1 VVGLSAA
8 ATILILGVVFSNIVA
23 ELPKGVVSGVLIALG
38 VMMFDGWSLRSVR
51 ELFAKDPAVSV
62 RRGSI
67 DLAVVGAVMLATVF
81 GSVMGGGI
89 GCVLSMLIFVV
100 DMSRPIVRRQVRGDE
115 IFSKRI
121 RSQRELAFLQ
131 KSGAWRV
138 VLQLE
143 GVLFFVNAEDLS
155 LRVKELLKSTQI
167 VVLDFRKVTD
177 IDVSGAKILASLV
190 AKAKQQARIVVFCS
204 VPPSVNS
211 AASRAF
217 GTDAQRIEFIRP
229 DLDSALEYIEELG
242 PVQSEIQ
249 LGEVDLIAGLPK
261 NDVETLRGFLVYRRF
276 DPGEHLCEQGDAGD
290 RMWLLVL
297 GSVSVR
303 IRSESDQL
311 YRRIISLGPGT
322 MVGEM
327 ALVESAP
334 RSTTIV
340 ADSDVAAFEEVDL
353 KWLVGEARS
362 GLTLLNVFAQSLRDA
377 LNERA
382 VVA

>member
-1 VVGLSAA
+1 
-8 ATILILGVVFSNIVA
+8 
-23 ELPKGVVSGVLIALG
+23 
-38 VMMFDGWSLRSVR
+38 
-51 ELFAKDPAVSV
+51 
-62 RRGSI
+62 
-67 DLAVVGAVMLATVF
+67 
-81 GSVMGGGI
+81 
-89 GCVLSMLIFVV
+89 
-100 DMSRPIVRRQVRGDE
+100 
-115 IFSKRI
+115 
-121 RSQRELAFLQ
+121 
-131 KSGAWRV
+131 
-138 VLQLE
+138 
-143 GVLFFVNAEDLS
+143 
-155 LRVKELLKSTQI
+155 
-167 VVLDFRKVTD
+167 
-177 IDVSGAKILASLV
+177 
-190 AKAKQQARIVVFCS
+190 
-204 VPPSVNS
+204 
-211 AASRAF
+211 
-217 GTDAQRIEFIRP
+217 
-229 DLDSALEYIEELG
+229 LDSALEYIEELG

>member
-1 VVGLSAA
+1 MVGLSAA

-100 DMSRPIVRRQVRGDE
+100 DMSRPIVRRQLRGDE

-121 RSQRELAFLQ
+121 RSQRKLAFLQ

-155 LRVKELLKSTQI
+155 LRVKELLKST
-167 VVLDFRKVTD
+167 
-177 IDVSGAKILASLV
+177 
-190 AKAKQQARIVVFCS
+190 
-204 VPPSVNS
+204 
-211 AASRAF
+211 
-217 GTDAQRIEFIRP
+217 
-229 DLDSALEYIEELG
+229 
-242 PVQSEIQ
+242 
-249 LGEVDLIAGLPK
+249 
-261 NDVETLRGFLVYRRF
+261 
-276 DPGEHLCEQGDAGD
+276 
-290 RMWLLVL
+290 
-297 GSVSVR
+297 
-303 IRSESDQL
+303 
-311 YRRIISLGPGT
+311 
-322 MVGEM
+322 
-327 ALVESAP
+327 
-334 RSTTIV
+334 
-340 ADSDVAAFEEVDL
+340 
-353 KWLVGEARS
+353 
-362 GLTLLNVFAQSLRDA
+362 
-377 LNERA
+377 
-382 VVA
+382 